1 MAFRQ
6 EAALYSEGEN
16 MFAFQYCKIPKS
28 DRTIMH
34 FEFLGVITEEVE
46 GEESS
51 IHSKK
56 DVGSTTDVVMA
67 EAEEALSVVEGPV
80 SKRPRR
86 IT

>member
-56 DVGSTTDVVMA
+56 GKHMDDVFA
-67 EAEEALSVVEGPV
+67 F
-80 SKRPRR
+80 
-86 IT
+86 IQQ